1 MGKCHQQPQCGEN
14 NDVLSEIQT
23 NLPLT
28 SPEHQ
33 KYNKSAQ
40 PVKTSAGPH
49 PATCEQPLNILLLE
63 SIHPDAVEMLE
74 SAGEV
79 RLTAGNP
86 LAEIIDSHAVITRGR
101 GRVTREAIMAAR
113 NLRCIARCGSGT
125 DNIDVATATGRGI
138 PVIYSPAGT
147 TVAVAEHTLMLM
159 LAVSRR
165 LTLLDR
171 EVRAGNWEIRNRT
184 SLNTELAGKKLGI
197 VGLGR
202 IGRRVAE
209 LGAAFGMNVVY
220 WSRSS
225 SDAGFRAVA
234 IDELFAEADFVSIC
248 LSLGDQT
255 RGLVDRR
262 LISLMKP
269 GAYLINTS
277 RGEIVDE
284 TALIDALRENRI
296 AGAGLDVLAE
306 EPPPADHPLLSM
318 PNVVIT
324 PHVAIWTDVTYRNMC
339 VEVAGQV
346 INVLNGLEIDEQNL
360 RNKVQSIKYKV

>member
-1 MGKCHQQPQCGEN
+1 M
-14 NDVLSEIQT
+14 
-23 NLPLT
+23 
-28 SPEHQ
+28 
-33 KYNKSAQ
+33 
-40 PVKTSAGPH
+40 KTLNVPH
-49 PATCEQPLNILLLE
+49 PATCEQTLKILLLE

-74 SAGEV
+74 RAGDV
-79 RLTAGNP
+79 RMVAGDP
-86 LAEIIDSHAVITRGR
+86 LDEIIDSHAVITRGR
-101 GRVTREAIMAAR
+101 GRVTREAILEAR
-113 NLRCIARCGSGT
+113 DLRCIARCGSGT

-147 TVAVAEHTLMLM
+147 TIAVAEHTLMLM

-184 SLNTELAGKKLGI
+184 SLNTELAGKTLGI

-209 LGAAFGMNVVY
+209 LGAALGMKVVY

-225 SDAGFRAVA
+225 NDERFQAVA
-234 IDELFAEADFVSIC
+234 IEELFAEADVISIC
-248 LSLGDQT
+248 LSLGDET

-269 GAYLINTS
+269 GAFLINTS

-284 TALIDALRENRI
+284 NALIEALRENRI

-318 PNVVIT
+318 ANVVIT

-339 VEVAGQV
+339 VEVAEQV
-346 INVLNGLEIDEQNL
+346 VNALTGREIDNRNL
-360 RNKVQSIKYKV
+360 RNQDIRK